1 MIAIVLTYDEIENIL
16 GLSLPDTAYKRDA
29 WLSNN
34 SDNHSQAKSWLE
46 AVWKAKELKLGD
58 SVTFYDF
65 GLFSII

>member
-16 GLSLPDTAYKRDA
+16 GLSLPDTAYKRNA

-46 AVWKAKELKLGD
+46 AGWKA
-58 SVTFYDF
+58 
-65 GLFSII
+65 